1 MRLLK
6 HYTIIGVLFVLV
18 AGTLAHFL
26 YDWTGRNPVAG
37 LFAPVSESI
46 WEHMKLIFFPM
57 ALYSLVMIVRFRGS
71 FPCIVPSLGF
81 GILVGTLLVP
91 VFYYAYTFVLGRDF
105 FVLDIADFLLS
116 TLAAFLLAYRFT
128 LSCRLKG
135 CAPLLWGLV
144 GVLFVCF
151 IVFAYHPPD
160 GAIFAA
166 PGRQSS
172 SSAPPKTERIC

>member
-6 HYTIIGVLFVLV
+6 RYTIIGILFVLV

-26 YDWTGRNPVAG
+26 YDWTGRPPVAG
-37 LFAPVSESI
+37 LFVPVSESV
-46 WEHMKLIFFPM
+46 WEHMKLGFVPRV
-57 ALYSLVMIVRFRGS
+57 LYSLVMIVRFRGG

-116 TLAAFLLAYRFT
+116 TLVAFLLAYRLT

-135 CAPLLWGLV
+135 CAPVLWGLV
-144 GVLFVCF
+144 GLLFACF
-151 IVFAYHPPD
+151 MAFTYHPPD
-160 GAIFAA
+160 GAIFAV
-166 PGRQSS
+166 PGRQSG
-172 SSAPPKTERIC
+172 